1 MPDAVAPQPVPTSTA
16 RQRRPPLPPTRD
28 HTARSTGQPGAG
40 WHIRTARPDDAPG
53 VVALR
58 SLVHPYLVRGVAST
72 RQMIAQPPAGEDW
85 TAWVAE
91 ADGQLVGWASA
102 YRNTETSVPNF
113 GDISILHVHPE
124 HRGRGTGTA
133 LLAAALTHLESLRI
147 RRVRTWVQTDS
158 LSYARRH
165 GFTPSRELRYSALDL
180 RPAPPMPEP
189 PSGVRLL
196 PLTGLDPYQIYLLD
210 VAAAA
215 GEPGDVPVDATSYS
229 YWQFASWENPGL
241 DRDASTVAEVD
252 GTLVALSLVKRDGDR
267 MWSDFTATR
276 PEYRGRGLARLT
288 KQAALHRAA
297 GRGVRT
303 AYTSNDEANA
313 PMLAVNTRLGYRP
326 VASAWSCLRDLP

>member
-1 MPDAVAPQPVPTSTA
+1 M
-16 RQRRPPLPPTRD
+16 L
-28 HTARSTGQPGAG
+28 
-40 WHIRTARPDDAPG
+40 IRTARPDDAPG

-72 RQMIAQPPAGEDW
+72 RQMIAQPPPEEKW

-91 ADGQLVGWASA
+91 ADGQIVGWASA
-102 YRNTETSVPNF
+102 YRNTETSVPDF
-113 GDISILHVHPE
+113 GEVSLLHVHPE

-133 LLAAALTHLESLRI
+133 LLAAALAHLESLRI
-147 RRVRTWVQTDS
+147 RRVRTWVRTDS

-180 RPAPPMPEP
+180 RPAPPLPEP
-189 PSGVRLL
+189 PAGVRLL

-215 GEPGDVPVDATSYS
+215 GEPGDVPVDATSYA
-229 YWQFASWENPGL
+229 YWRFASWENPGL
-241 DRDASTVAEVD
+241 DRAASTVAETD
-252 GTLVALSLVKRDGDR
+252 GALVALSLVKRDGDR

-288 KQAALHRAA
+288 KQTALHRAA
-297 GRGVRT
+297 GNGVRT

-313 PMLAVNTRLGYRP
+313 PMLAVNERLGYRP
-326 VASAWSCLRDLP
+326 VASGWSCLRDLR